1 MDDRQFE
8 GMLKEQLQRMVDA
21 QGKRLE
27 GLEDKVRWRLEA
39 SGERASVRRLSLLPR
54 VKLSLAF
61 GGALATFLVG
71 ILIGGYWGLPFV
83 DRSYQGVTFIV
94 ALPEANK
101 VEVVGDFNGW
111 KPTDLHRDSNGVWS
125 LRLDLAPGRYEYA
138 FIVDGLAWKPDP
150 RADEYVKSYDSTNSV
165 KYVGDKGETS

>member
-21 QGKRLE
+21 QGSRLE

-39 SGERASVRRLSLLPR
+39 GSDRAPSRRLSLLPR
-54 VKLSLAF
+54 VKLTLAF
-61 GGALATFLVG
+61 GTALATFLVG

-83 DRSYQGVTFIV
+83 DHSYQGVTFIV
-94 ALPEANK
+94 ALPEADK

-111 KPTDLHRDSNGVWS
+111 KPANLHRDSNGVWS

-138 FIVDGLAWKPDP
+138 FVVNGLAWKPDP

-165 KYVGDKGETS
+165 KYVGDKGEAS